1 MVILRFPAEVFL
13 RTKKGIFPR
22 EDFFF
27 RKLAILHLSRRPF
40 NLLIFLMKVFKLIWG
55 KPSWKWKLLPT
66 QLKIKTAKQIVLLL
80 NFWVKN
86 SLPAWLK
93 ELFLWIFIKNTMENF
108 FWSFLNQIGGN
119 SFNSLHYFPQS
130 QQSFWQSVCLPCLF
144 MASNKASMVFS
155 LPIRPKFLNL
165 LTAQEPKAFKCPSS
179 KTFLYCLYNCQL
191 QAVYSFEAPFME
203 TLFHQVF
210 YP

>member
-1 MVILRFPAEVFL
+1 MVSLRFSTELFL
-13 RTKKGIFPR
+13 TTKRRKCPQEGFL
-22 EDFFF
+22 F
-27 RKLAILHLSRRPF
+27 RKQALLHFSSRTF
-40 NLLIFLMKVFKLIWG
+40 NLLFFLMKVFKLIRENN
-55 KPSWKWKLLPT
+55 SLKWKLLHIWVKT
-66 QLKIKTAKQIVLLL
+66 KTAKQIVLLL